1 MQTALLIIDV
11 QQGLCEG
18 NEAAFDSK
26 LVIERIN
33 QVARRL
39 GWAIFVNPNILGM
52 LVLLGFTRSCAPPS
66 PPTYGLDERWKYL
79 RHCEQ
84 FYREAIQ
91 RVISM
96 DVNGL
101 LRWWSLA
108 RNDGGACH

>member
-1 MQTALLIIDV
+1 M
-11 QQGLCEG
+11 GLAHCAVCLYWLG
-18 NEAAFDSK
+18 VDLPDTKTRST
-26 LVIERIN
+26 
-33 QVARRL
+33 ARRL
-39 GWAIFVNPNILGM
+39 GRALLVSPNILGM
-52 LVLLGFTRSCAPPS
+52 LALLGVTRSCAPPS

-101 LRWWSLA
+101 LR
-108 RNDGGACH
+108 